1 MNDLKEKVNI
11 IQKSVEESESLVN
24 KLEKEIL
31 EWNAQ
36 KKLCRRD

>member
-1 MNDLKEKVNI
+1 MNELKEKVNI
-11 IQKSVEESESLVN
+11 VSDNVEESESLVI